1 MAMEFFRDVKP
12 TPLTNL
18 KVSFKPISEVGGDV
32 IETMVQWGNDP
43 DIQELV
49 FPRRSESAEYVTWT
63 KSSLL
68 KKINNNPS
76 GNSFLIFEGDQPIGE
91 MNYRMDF
98 PLLLK
103 DIKRTAW
110 MGITIAEKKYWR
122 QGIGSQALEY
132 LEKEAFLNGA
142 KRIELGVFEFNT
154 AAIRFYEKQG
164 YAKIGSIPRFVY
176 YRDKMW
182 SDVRMEKLLRA

>member
-1 MAMEFFRDVKP
+1 MPMEFFRDVKP
-12 TPLTNL
+12 TPLNNL
-18 KVSFKPISEVGGDV
+18 NVSFKPVSEVGSDA
-32 IETMVQWGNDP
+32 IEAMVQWGNDP

-63 KSSLL
+63 KDSLL
-68 KKINNNPS
+68 KKLNSNQS
-76 GNSFLIFEGDQPIGE
+76 QNSFLIFEGNQPIGE

-103 DIKRTAW
+103 DIEKTAW
-110 MGITIAEKKYWR
+110 IGITIAEKKYWR
-122 QGIGSQALEY
+122 QGIGSQALEFM
-132 LEKEAFLNGA
+132 EKEAFLNGA

-154 AAIRFYEKQG
+154 AAIRFYENNG
-164 YAKIGSIPRFVY
+164 YGKIGSIPRFVY

-182 SDVRMEKLLRA
+182 SDIRMEKLLRA